1 METPVL
7 GPNTTQSGDD
17 NDRLWK
23 NPVLGPLTPPRVVTT
38 MTDYG
43 NPGIRS

>member
-23 NPVLGPLTPPRVVTT
+23 NPVLGPNTTQSGDDNDRLWKPR
-38 MTDYG
+38 Y
-43 NPGIRS
+43 